1 MGYTQMDLSLLYN
14 GQIYLLLIVFVMMIA
29 GMVKEHNL
37 FKDIFCFFE
46 QSLKSKKAIVATVSA
61 LTGLLPIKGRVTVSA
76 GMLDTLAP
84 AKGCCGREKFGP
96 IDYVSTHHYYFW
108 SPLEKTVIL
117 PMAAFGLTYAQWFG
131 IIWPLLA
138 VSIAFIIAYLVWGV
152 KESEVELG
160 DCGTEIKVSRI
171 TRYVFPYIAGVVAII
186 AGINFIWAFG
196 TLTLYYM
203 ICTQTFN
210 FKKLFGYVDWKLV
223 AWVAAIIVAANYAV
237 QNTEAIKTFLES
249 SGLDIKTTSGFV
261 MLSLASFAG
270 AFALGSSSRFGALT
284 VLMSSIYGIEY
295 LPWFFAVDFVGYL
308 ISPMHK
314 CVAIGMLY
322 FGTKLR
328 YYATILGAWGS
339 LVIIAG
345 GLTLLV

>member
-1 MGYTQMDLSLLYN
+1 MDLSILYS
-14 GQIYLLLIVFVMMIA
+14 GQVYLFLIVFVMMIA
-29 GMVKEHNL
+29 GMIKENDL

-46 QSLKSKKAIVATVSA
+46 QNLKSKKAVVAIVSA

-84 AKGCCGREKFGP
+84 DKGCCGREKFGP

-117 PMAAFGLTYAQWFG
+117 PMAAFGLSYGAFMSMM
-131 IIWPLLA
+131 WPLLA
-138 VSIAFIIAYLVWGV
+138 VSIAFILGYLIWGV
-152 KESEVELG
+152 KESDIQLK

-171 TRYVFPYIAGVVAII
+171 TRYVFPYIAGVGAII
-186 AGINFIWAFG
+186 AGMNFLWAFG
-196 TLTLYYM
+196 SLTLYYM
-203 ICTQTFN
+203 FCTKTFDL
-210 FKKLFGYVDWKLV
+210 KKLLGYVDWKLV
-223 AWVAAIIVAANYAV
+223 GWVALIIVAANVAV
-237 QNTEAIKTFLES
+237 SNTDNIKHFLGNA
-249 SGLDIKTTSGFV
+249 GLDINTANGFIL
-261 MLSLASFAG
+261 LSLFSFAG
-270 AFALGSSSRFGALT
+270 AFALGSSSRFGAIT
-284 VLMSSIYGIEY
+284 VLMASIYGLEY

-328 YYATILGAWGS
+328 YYATILGIWGG
-339 LVIIAG
+339 LVIATA
-345 GLTLLV
+345 GLTLL

>member
-1 MGYTQMDLSLLYN
+1 MDYSLIYN

-29 GMVKEHNL
+29 GMVKEHGL

-46 QSLKSKKAIVATVSA
+46 QSLKSKKAVVAVVSA

-76 GMLDTLAP
+76 GMLETLAP
-84 AKGCCGREKFGP
+84 DKGCCGREKFGP

-117 PMAAFGLTYAQWFG
+117 PMAAFGLSYSAWIG

-138 VSIAFIIAYLVWGV
+138 VTIAFILAYLIWGV
-152 KESEVELG
+152 KETDIELK
-160 DCGTEIKVSRI
+160 DCETDIKISRI
-171 TRYVFPYIAGVVAII
+171 TRYVFPYIAGVGAII
-186 AGINFIWAFG
+186 AGIDFIWAFG
-196 TLTLYYM
+196 SLTIYYM
-203 ICTQTFN
+203 FCTRTFDL
-210 FKKLFGYVDWKLV
+210 KKLLGYVDWKLV
-223 AWVAAIIVAANYAV
+223 GWVALIIIAANYAV
-237 QNTEAIKTFLES
+237 QNTDNIKNFLGNA
-249 SGLDIKTTSGFV
+249 GLDINTVSGFIL
-261 MLSLASFAG
+261 LSLFSFAG
-270 AFALGSSSRFGALT
+270 AFALGSSSRFGAIT
-284 VLMSSIYGIEY
+284 VLMASIYGIEY

-328 YYATILGAWGS
+328 YYATILGLWGGS
-339 LVIIAG
+339 VIATAG
-345 GLTLLV
+345 LITYF

>member
-1 MGYTQMDLSLLYN
+1 MDLSLIYN
-14 GQIYLLLIVFVMMIA
+14 GQVYLFLIVFVMMIA
-29 GMVKEHNL
+29 GMVKEHGL
-37 FKDIFCFFE
+37 FKDMFCFFE
-46 QSLKSKKAIVATVSA
+46 QNLKSKKAVVAIVSA

-76 GMLDTLAP
+76 GMLETLAP
-84 AKGCCGREKFGP
+84 DKGCCGREKFGP

-117 PMAAFGLTYAQWFG
+117 PMAAFGLTYAQFMG

-138 VSIAFIIAYLVWGV
+138 VSIAFILAYLIWGV
-152 KESEVELG
+152 KESDIEIG

-171 TRYVFPYIAGVVAII
+171 TRYVFPYIAGVGAII
-186 AGINFIWAFG
+186 AGIDFLWAFG

-203 ICTQTFN
+203 FCTKTFN
-210 FKKLFGYVDWKLV
+210 LKKLLGFVDWKLIG
-223 AWVAAIIVAANYAV
+223 WVALIIVAANFARE
-237 QNTEAIKTFLES
+237 NTEAIKAYLES
-249 SGLDIKTTSGFV
+249 SGLDIKTVSGFTL
-261 MLSLASFAG
+261 LSLASFAG

-284 VLMSSIYGIEY
+284 VIMASIYGIEY

-328 YYATILGAWGS
+328 YYATILGVWGG
-339 LVIIAG
+339 LVIATA
-345 GLTLLV
+345 GLTLL

>member
-1 MGYTQMDLSLLYN
+1 MDFSLLYS
-14 GQIYLLLIVFVMMIA
+14 GQVYLFLIVFVMMIA
-29 GMVKEHNL
+29 GMVKEHGL
-37 FKDIFCFFE
+37 FKDIFCYFE
-46 QSLKSKKAIVATVSA
+46 QNLNSKKAVVAIVSA

-117 PMAAFGLTYAQWFG
+117 PMAAFGLTYAQWLG

-138 VSIAFIIAYLVWGV
+138 VTIAFILAYLIWGV
-152 KESEVELG
+152 KESDIELA
-160 DCGTEIKVSRI
+160 DCTTDIKVSRI

-186 AGINFIWAFG
+186 AGIDFLWAFG

-203 ICTQTFN
+203 FCTRTWDL
-210 FKKLFGYVDWKLV
+210 KKLLGYVDWKLI
-223 AWVAAIIVAANYAV
+223 AWVAVIIVAANFAV
-237 QNTEAIKTFLES
+237 QNTDNIKDFLGNA
-249 SGLDIKTTSGFV
+249 GLDINTASGFAL
-261 MLSLASFAG
+261 LSLFSFAG
-270 AFALGSSSRFGALT
+270 AFALGSSSRFGAIT
-284 VLMSSIYGIEY
+284 VLMASIYGIEY

-328 YYATILGAWGS
+328 YYATILGLWGGS
-339 LVIIAG
+339 VIATAG
-345 GLTLLV
+345 LITYF

>member
-1 MGYTQMDLSLLYN
+1 MDYSLLYN

-29 GMVKEHNL
+29 GMVKEHGL

-46 QSLKSKKAIVATVSA
+46 QNLKSKKAVIAIVSA

-76 GMLDTLAP
+76 GMLETLAP
-84 AKGCCGREKFGP
+84 DKGCCGREKFGP

-117 PMAAFGLTYAQWFG
+117 PMAAFGLSYSAWIG

-138 VSIAFIIAYLVWGV
+138 VSIAFILAYLIWGV
-152 KESEVELG
+152 KENDVQLK
-160 DCGTEIKVSRI
+160 DCETPIKVSRI
-171 TRYVFPYIAGVVAII
+171 TRYVFPYIAGVTAII
-186 AGINFIWAFG
+186 AGIDFMWAFG
-196 TLTLYYM
+196 LLTLYYM
-203 ICTQTFN
+203 FCTKTFDV
-210 FKKLFGYVDWKLV
+210 KKLLGYVDWKLIG
-223 AWVAAIIVAANYAV
+223 WVALIIVLANIAV
-237 QNTEAIKTFLES
+237 QNADTIQTFLNNT
-249 SGLDIKTTSGFV
+249 GLDIKTVSGFIL
-261 MLSLASFAG
+261 LSLFSFAS
-270 AFALGSSSRFGALT
+270 AFVLGSSSRFGAIT
-284 VLMSSIYGIEY
+284 VLMASIYGIEY

-328 YYATILGAWGS
+328 YYATILGLWGGS
-339 LVIIAG
+339 VIVTAG
-345 GLTLLV
+345 LITFI

>member
-1 MGYTQMDLSLLYN
+1 MDYSLIYN
-14 GQIYLLLIVFVMMIA
+14 GQVYLFLIVFVMMIA
-29 GMVKEHNL
+29 GMVKEHGL
-37 FKDIFCFFE
+37 FRDMFCFFE
-46 QSLKSKKAIVATVSA
+46 QNLKSKKAVVAIVSA

-84 AKGCCGREKFGP
+84 DKGCCGREKFGP

-117 PMAAFGLTYAQWFG
+117 PMAAFGLSYGAFMSMM
-131 IIWPLLA
+131 WPLLA

-152 KESEVELG
+152 KESDIELG

-171 TRYVFPYIAGVVAII
+171 TRYVFPYIAGVGAII
-186 AGINFIWAFG
+186 AGMNFLWAFG
-196 TLTLYYM
+196 SLTLYYM
-203 ICTQTFN
+203 FCTKTFDL
-210 FKKLFGYVDWKLV
+210 KKLLGYVDWKLV
-223 AWVAAIIVAANYAV
+223 GWVALIIVAANVAV
-237 QNTEAIKTFLES
+237 SNTDNIKHFLGNA
-249 SGLDIKTTSGFV
+249 GLDINTANGFIL
-261 MLSLASFAG
+261 LSLFSFAG
-270 AFALGSSSRFGALT
+270 AFALGSSSRFGAIT
-284 VLMSSIYGIEY
+284 VLMASIYGLEY

-328 YYATILGAWGS
+328 YYATILGIWGG
-339 LVIIAG
+339 LVIATA
-345 GLTLLV
+345 GLTLL

>member
-1 MGYTQMDLSLLYN
+1 
-14 GQIYLLLIVFVMMIA
+14 MMIA
-29 GMVKEHNL
+29 GMVKEHGL
-37 FKDIFCFFE
+37 FKDMFCFFE
-46 QSLKSKKAIVATVSA
+46 QNLKSKKAVVAIVSA

-76 GMLDTLAP
+76 GMLETLAP
-84 AKGCCGREKFGP
+84 DKGCCGREKFGP

-117 PMAAFGLTYAQWFG
+117 PMAAFGLSYGAWIG

-138 VSIAFIIAYLVWGV
+138 VTIAFILAYLIWGV
-152 KESEVELG
+152 KESDIEIG

-171 TRYVFPYIAGVVAII
+171 TRYVFPYIAGVGAII
-186 AGINFIWAFG
+186 AGIDFLWAFG

-203 ICTQTFN
+203 LCTKTFDP
-210 FKKLFGYVDWKLV
+210 KKLLGYVDWKLV
-223 AWVAAIIVAANYAV
+223 GWVALIIVAANYAV
-237 QNTEAIKTFLES
+237 QNTDTIKAFLGNA
-249 SGLDIKTTSGFV
+249 GLDINTVSGFTL
-261 MLSLASFAG
+261 LSLFSFAG
-270 AFALGSSSRFGALT
+270 AFALGSSSRFGAIT
-284 VLMSSIYGIEY
+284 VLMASIYGIEY

-328 YYATILGAWGS
+328 YYATILGIWGG
-339 LVIIAG
+339 LVITTAG
-345 GLTLLV
+345 LITFI

>member
-1 MGYTQMDLSLLYN
+1 MEYTNLLLN

-29 GMVKEHNL
+29 GMVKDHGL
-37 FKDIFCFFE
+37 FKDMFCFFE
-46 QSLKSKKAIVATVSA
+46 QNLKSKKAVVAIVSA

-76 GMLDTLAP
+76 GMLETLAP
-84 AKGCCGREKFGP
+84 DKGCCGREKFGP

-117 PMAAFGLTYAQWFG
+117 PMAAFGLTYAQFMG
-131 IIWPLLA
+131 MIWPLLA
-138 VSIAFIIAYLVWGV
+138 VSIAFILAYLIWGV
-152 KESEVELG
+152 KESDIEIG

-171 TRYVFPYIAGVVAII
+171 TRYVFPYIAGVGAII
-186 AGINFIWAFG
+186 AGIDFLWAFG
-196 TLTLYYM
+196 TLTVYYM
-203 ICTQTFN
+203 FCTKTFDI
-210 FKKLFGYVDWKLV
+210 KKLLGYVDWKLIG
-223 AWVAAIIVAANYAV
+223 WVAVIIVAANFARE
-237 QNTEAIKTFLES
+237 NTDAIKTYLES
-249 SGLDIKTTSGFV
+249 SGLDINTTSGFAL
-261 MLSLASFAG
+261 LSLASFAG

-284 VLMSSIYGIEY
+284 VIMASIYGIEY

-328 YYATILGAWGS
+328 YYATILGLWGG
-339 LVIIAG
+339 LVIAAAAM
-345 GLTLLV
+345 TLL

>member
-1 MGYTQMDLSLLYN
+1 MDLSILYN

-29 GMVKEHNL
+29 GMIKEHGL
-37 FKDIFCFFE
+37 FRDLFCFFE
-46 QSLKSKKAIVATVSA
+46 QNLKSKKAVVAVVSA

-76 GMLDTLAP
+76 GMLETLAP
-84 AKGCCGREKFGP
+84 DRGCCGREKFGP

-138 VSIAFIIAYLVWGV
+138 VSIAFILAYLVWGV
-152 KESEVELG
+152 RESDVELG
-160 DCGTEIKVSRI
+160 DCGHEVKVSRI
-171 TRYVFPYIAGVVAII
+171 TRYVFPYIAGVAAII
-186 AGINFIWAFG
+186 AGIDFLWAFG
-196 TLTLYYM
+196 MLTLYYM
-203 ICTQTFN
+203 ICTTTFDLR
-210 FKKLFGYVDWKLV
+210 KLLGYVDWKLIS
-223 AWVAAIIVAANYAV
+223 WVALIIVLANFAV
-237 QNTEAIKTFLES
+237 QNTDAIKAGLS
-249 SGLDIKTTSGFV
+249 SAGLDINSWSGFIL
-261 MLSLASFAG
+261 LSLMSFGG

-284 VLMSSIYGIEY
+284 VLMTSIYGLEY

-322 FGTKLR
+322 FRTPLR
-328 YYATILGAWGS
+328 YYATILGSWGG
-339 LVIIAG
+339 LVILTA
-345 GLTLLV
+345 GLTLL

>member
-1 MGYTQMDLSLLYN
+1 MDLSLIYN
-14 GQIYLLLIVFVMMIA
+14 GQVYLFLIVFVMMIA
-29 GMVKEHNL
+29 GMVKEHGL
-37 FKDIFCFFE
+37 FKDMFCFFE
-46 QSLKSKKAIVATVSA
+46 QNLKSKKAVVAIVSA

-76 GMLDTLAP
+76 GMLETLAP
-84 AKGCCGREKFGP
+84 DKGCCGREKFGP

-117 PMAAFGLTYAQWFG
+117 PMAAFGLTYAQFMG

-138 VSIAFIIAYLVWGV
+138 VSITFILAYLIWGV
-152 KESEVELG
+152 KESDIEIG

-171 TRYVFPYIAGVVAII
+171 TRYVFPYIAGVGAII
-186 AGINFIWAFG
+186 AGIDFLWAFG

-203 ICTQTFN
+203 FCTKTFN
-210 FKKLFGYVDWKLV
+210 LKKLLGFVDWKLIG
-223 AWVAAIIVAANYAV
+223 WVALIIVAANFARE
-237 QNTEAIKTFLES
+237 NTEAIKAYLES
-249 SGLDIKTTSGFV
+249 SGLDIKTVSGFTL
-261 MLSLASFAG
+261 LSLASFAG

-284 VLMSSIYGIEY
+284 VIMASIYGIEY

-328 YYATILGAWGS
+328 YYATILGVWGG
-339 LVIIAG
+339 LVIATA
-345 GLTLLV
+345 GLTLL

>member
-1 MGYTQMDLSLLYN
+1 MDYSLVYN
-14 GQIYLLLIVFVMMIA
+14 GQIYLFLIVFVMMIA
-29 GMVKEHNL
+29 GMVKEHGL
-37 FKDIFCFFE
+37 FKDMFCFFE
-46 QSLKSKKAIVATVSA
+46 QNLKSKKAVVAIVSA

-76 GMLDTLAP
+76 GMLETLAP
-84 AKGCCGREKFGP
+84 DKGCCGREKFGP

-117 PMAAFGLTYAQWFG
+117 PMAAFGLTYGAFMSMM
-131 IIWPLLA
+131 WPLLA

-152 KESEVELG
+152 KESDIELG

-171 TRYVFPYIAGVVAII
+171 TRYVFPYIAGVGAII
-186 AGINFIWAFG
+186 AGVNFLWAFG

-203 ICTQTFN
+203 FCTKTFDI
-210 FKKLFGYVDWKLV
+210 KKLLGYVDWKLIG
-223 AWVAAIIVAANYAV
+223 WVAVIIIAANFARE
-237 QNTEAIKTFLES
+237 NTEAIKAYLES
-249 SGLDIKTTSGFV
+249 SGLDINTVSGFTL
-261 MLSLASFAG
+261 LSLASFAG

-284 VLMSSIYGIEY
+284 VIMASIYGLEY

-328 YYATILGAWGS
+328 YYATILGMWGG
-339 LVIIAG
+339 LVIAAAG
-345 GLTLLV
+345 IGLIFS

>member
-1 MGYTQMDLSLLYN
+1 MDYSLLYN
-14 GQIYLLLIVFVMMIA
+14 GQVYLLLIVFVMMIA
-29 GMVKEHNL
+29 GMVKEHGL

-46 QSLKSKKAIVATVSA
+46 QNLKSKKAVVAIVSA

-76 GMLDTLAP
+76 GMLETLAP
-84 AKGCCGREKFGP
+84 DKGCCGREKFGP

-117 PMAAFGLTYAQWFG
+117 PMAAFGLTYAQWIG

-138 VSIAFIIAYLVWGV
+138 VSIAFILAYLIWGV
-152 KESEVELG
+152 KESDVELN
-160 DCGTEIKVSRI
+160 DCDTDIKVSRI
-171 TRYVFPYIAGVVAII
+171 TRYVFPYIAGVGAII
-186 AGINFIWAFG
+186 AGIDFLWAFG

-203 ICTQTFN
+203 FCTKTFDI
-210 FKKLFGYVDWKLV
+210 KKLLGYVDWKLI
-223 AWVAAIIVAANYAV
+223 AWVAVIIVAANFAV
-237 QNTEAIKTFLES
+237 QNTDNIKDFLGNA
-249 SGLDIKTTSGFV
+249 GLDINTWSGFAL
-261 MLSLASFAG
+261 LSLFSFAG
-270 AFALGSSSRFGALT
+270 AFALGSSSRFGAIT
-284 VLMSSIYGIEY
+284 VLMASIYGLEY

-328 YYATILGAWGS
+328 YYATILGAWGG
-339 LVIIAG
+339 LVILSAG
-345 GLTLLV
+345 LVTFVI

>member
-1 MGYTQMDLSLLYN
+1 MDFSLLYS
-14 GQIYLLLIVFVMMIA
+14 GQVYLFLIVFVMMIA
-29 GMVKEHNL
+29 GMVKEHGL
-37 FKDIFCFFE
+37 FKDIFCYFE
-46 QSLKSKKAIVATVSA
+46 QNLNSKKAVVAIVSA

-117 PMAAFGLTYAQWFG
+117 PMAAFGLTYAQWLG

-138 VSIAFIIAYLVWGV
+138 VTIAFILAYLIWGV
-152 KESEVELG
+152 KESDIELA
-160 DCGTEIKVSRI
+160 DCTTDIKVSRI

-186 AGINFIWAFG
+186 AGIDFLWAFG

-203 ICTQTFN
+203 FCTRTWDL
-210 FKKLFGYVDWKLV
+210 KKLLGYVDWKLI
-223 AWVAAIIVAANYAV
+223 AWVAVIIVAANFAV
-237 QNTEAIKTFLES
+237 QNTDNIKDFLGNA
-249 SGLDIKTTSGFV
+249 GLDINTASGFAL
-261 MLSLASFAG
+261 LSLFSFAG
-270 AFALGSSSRFGALT
+270 AFALGSSSRFGAIT
-284 VLMSSIYGIEY
+284 VLMASIYGIEY

-328 YYATILGAWGS
+328 YYATILGLWGG
-339 LVIIAG
+339 LVIATAG
-345 GLTLLV
+345 LITYF

>member
-1 MGYTQMDLSLLYN
+1 MDLSILYS
-14 GQIYLLLIVFVMMIA
+14 GQVYLFLIVFVMMIA
-29 GMVKEHNL
+29 GMIKENDL

-46 QSLKSKKAIVATVSA
+46 QNLKSKKAVVAIVSA

-84 AKGCCGREKFGP
+84 DKGCCGREKFGP

-117 PMAAFGLTYAQWFG
+117 PMAAFGLSYGAFMSMM
-131 IIWPLLA
+131 WPLLA
-138 VSIAFIIAYLVWGV
+138 VSIAFILGYLIWGV
-152 KESEVELG
+152 KESDIQLK

-171 TRYVFPYIAGVVAII
+171 TRYVFPYIAGVVAIV
-186 AGINFIWAFG
+186 AGVDFMWSFG
-196 TLTLYYM
+196 LLTLYYM
-203 ICTQTFN
+203 FCTATFDI
-210 FKKLFGYVDWKLV
+210 KKLLGYVDWKLIG
-223 AWVAAIIVAANYAV
+223 WVAVIIVAANFAV
-237 QNTEAIKTFLES
+237 SNTEAIKTGLEHT
-249 SGLDIKTTSGFV
+249 GLDINTPLGFIG
-261 MLSLASFAG
+261 LSAFSFLG
-270 AFALGSSSRFGALT
+270 AFALGSSSRFGAIT
-284 VLMSSIYGIEY
+284 VLMTSIYGIEY

-328 YYATILGAWGS
+328 YYITILGLWGG
-339 LVIIAG
+339 LVIATA
-345 GLTLLV
+345 GLTLLF